1 MHTYRLA
8 VGSWRYRQLP
18 TENRHSSVGVYRTPT
33 RSSGLIGAIPP
44 IRNLNRRKSQSALVG
59 RCVPNVNPIVGA
71 NRQVCIEFRLDST
84 VGGKLTNHSYH
95 FRARLDLAAII
106 ASTGI
111 DYFTHF
117 RHFLLRCFHP
127 TSFNL
132 FPLIPACT
140 ARPGLPLS
148 PPETAFLESPY
159 YRPQTAS
166 IVDRHRPTNFHSVT
180 YTQTDDAA
188 FEAGSDNDHKS
199 FLRMRVIFKVEHPAE
214 LFRFRRVLDDILSSF
229 DVF

>member
-8 VGSWRYRQLP
+8 VGSRRYRQLP
-18 TENRHSSVGVYRTPT
+18 TENRRSSVGVYWTPT

-95 FRARLDLAAII
+95 FRARLDLAAIF

-117 RHFLLRCFHP
+117 RHFCFVVSIQPRLKHHS
-127 TSFNL
+127 TSFQMQK
-132 FPLIPACT
+132 
-140 ARPGLPLS
+140 LPLA
-148 PPETAFLESPY
+148 TYIIAFYGSMQ
-159 YRPQTAS
+159 QTFTL
-166 IVDRHRPTNFHSVT
+166 I
-180 YTQTDDAA
+180 TQRSL
-188 FEAGSDNDHKS
+188 FLGLSDNKLISRSKEITSHWSAIKG
-199 FLRMRVIFKVEHPAE
+199 I
-214 LFRFRRVLDDILSSF
+214 
-229 DVF
+229 

>member
-18 TENRHSSVGVYRTPT
+18 TENRRSSVGVYRTPT

-71 NRQVCIEFRLDST
+71 NRQECIEFRLNST

-95 FRARLDLAAII
+95 FRARLDLAAIFAPTCI
-106 ASTGI
+106 H
-111 DYFTHF
+111 YFTHF

-127 TSFNL
+127 TSFKTSLHIISDAKTPLATYIIACYGSMQTFTLITQRSL
-132 FPLIPACT
+132 FL
-140 ARPGLPLS
+140 GL
-148 PPETAFLESPY
+148 
-159 YRPQTAS
+159 
-166 IVDRHRPTNFHSVT
+166 
-180 YTQTDDAA
+180 
-188 FEAGSDNDHKS
+188 SDNRLISRSKEITSHWSAIKG
-199 FLRMRVIFKVEHPAE
+199 I
-214 LFRFRRVLDDILSSF
+214 
-229 DVF
+229 

>member
-18 TENRHSSVGVYRTPT
+18 TENRRSSVGVYRTPT

-71 NRQVCIEFRLDST
+71 NRQVCIEFRLNST

-95 FRARLDLAAII
+95 FRARLDLAAIF

-117 RHFLLRCFHP
+117 RHFCFVVSSQPRLKHVSLHIISDAK
-127 TSFNL
+127 TTFSYIHYCILWQYENIYTNNSTI
-132 FPLIPACT
+132 PL
-140 ARPGLPLS
+140 PG
-148 PPETAFLESPY
+148 
-159 YRPQTAS
+159 
-166 IVDRHRPTNFHSVT
+166 
-180 YTQTDDAA
+180 
-188 FEAGSDNDHKS
+188 FE
-199 FLRMRVIFKVEHPAE
+199 
-214 LFRFRRVLDDILSSF
+214 
-229 DVF
+229 